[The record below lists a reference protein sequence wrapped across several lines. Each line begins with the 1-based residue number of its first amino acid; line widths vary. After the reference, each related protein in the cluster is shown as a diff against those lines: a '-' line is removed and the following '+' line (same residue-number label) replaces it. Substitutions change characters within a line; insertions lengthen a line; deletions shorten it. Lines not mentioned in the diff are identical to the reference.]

1 MRTLA
6 VVLVLALIW
15 LAGLVAFADRARKAE
30 PPAAVPNAD
39 GVVALT
45 GASDERI
52 GAALNLLE
60 QGRARRLLVS
70 GVNTEVR
77 REELRQVAGAPR
89 RLYECCVDLGYDAQD
104 TLGNA
109 QEIADWARDKRF
121 RTLIVVTSDYHM
133 PRSLLEIRAAMPE
146 AQLFPYPVAT
156 QLLDNRKWWQ
166 DQRTTRL
173 ITVEYCKYLAV
184 LARDLFIRL
193 GDAIEGEKAEPSEAA
208 AEAAPAKAG

>member
-6 VVLVLALIW
+6 VVLVVALVW

-30 PPAAVPNAD
+30 PPATAPKVD
-39 GVVALT
+39 GIVALT

-52 GAALNLLE
+52 ATALNLLE
-60 QGRARRLLVS
+60 QGKARRLLVS

-89 RLYECCVDLGYDAQD
+89 RLYECCVDLGYDARD

-121 RTLIVVTSDYHM
+121 ESLIVVTSDYHM
-133 PRSLLEIRAAMPE
+133 PRSLLEIRAAIPE
-146 AQLFPYPVAT
+146 AELFPYPVAT
-156 QLLDNRKWWQ
+156 ELLDNRKWWR

-184 LARDLFIRL
+184 LVRDLFIRL
-193 GDAIEGEKAEPSEAA
+193 GDAIEGEKAAA
-208 AEAAPAKAG
+208 PGAPARAEAG